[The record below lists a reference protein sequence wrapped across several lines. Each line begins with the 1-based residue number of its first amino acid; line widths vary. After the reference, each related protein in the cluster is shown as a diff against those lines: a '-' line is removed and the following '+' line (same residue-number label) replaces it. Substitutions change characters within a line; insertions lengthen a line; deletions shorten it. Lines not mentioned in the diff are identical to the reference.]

1 MSLSKYS
8 LFWRFV
14 FFMICWSQSDKK
26 QKMQEVW
33 KHCCK
38 FKSRL
43 LDKFSLLDG
52 GSTSLEVAV
61 IHMRSFFILSNPIIL
76 LHAVF
81 CLSDFYVTVTV
92 RVCLV
97 KLFLS
102 NKKERHEV
110 IQSIRYWLFKQK
122 PFCLVSGFFQ
132 FLCILRSLFISIY
145 CCACMYLLLLIAV
158 YKPNCLSGTLKC
170 YSALLLSKWCVCVII
185 SCSTWCCWASIFCTQ
200 SSFGNAS
207 GCSHCGTFWFSNIR
221 VCCHANCGTP
231 SSTRKALC
239 CFCNT
244 FMCMW
249 TVTTQF
255 GMMRNFLVTK
265 HLKVKKKCYVKKMI
279 LWTKRTSCLSV
290 AISGSPWLW
299 QGYTY
304 SS

>member
-1 MSLSKYS
+1 MSLSKCS

-14 FFMICWSQSDKK
+14 FFHESDKK
-26 QKMQEVW
+26 W
-33 KHCCK
+33 KCRKCK
-38 FKSRL
+38 STAANLKAAFWISSVY
-43 LDKFSLLDG
+43 FHQDG

-132 FLCILRSLFISIY
+132 FLCILRLLFISIY

-158 YKPNCLSGTLKC
+158 YKPNCPSGTLKC

-185 SCSTWCCWASIFCTQ
+185 SCSTWCC
-200 SSFGNAS
+200 
-207 GCSHCGTFWFSNIR
+207 
-221 VCCHANCGTP
+221 
-231 SSTRKALC
+231 
-239 CFCNT
+239 
-244 FMCMW
+244 
-249 TVTTQF
+249 
-255 GMMRNFLVTK
+255 
-265 HLKVKKKCYVKKMI
+265 
-279 LWTKRTSCLSV
+279 
-290 AISGSPWLW
+290 
-299 QGYTY
+299 
-304 SS
+304 

>member
-1 MSLSKYS
+1 MIHQCHYQSILYFED
-8 LFWRFV
+8 LFFS
-14 FFMICWSQSDKK
+14 WSVDHNLTKNRKCRKCESTAANLKAAFWISSVYL
-26 QKMQEVW
+26 MEV
-33 KHCCK
+33 
-38 FKSRL
+38 L
-43 LDKFSLLDG
+43 
-52 GSTSLEVAV
+52 TSLEVAV

-265 HLKVKKKCYVKKMI
+265 HLKVKKNVM
-279 LWTKRTSCLSV
+279 
-290 AISGSPWLW
+290 
-299 QGYTY
+299 
-304 SS
+304 

>member
-145 CCACMYLLLLIAV
+145 CCACIYLLLLIAV

-170 YSALLLSKWCVCVII
+170 YSALKQVVCMCDYKLFHMMLLSINILHPKFFWKCFRV
-185 SCSTWCCWASIFCTQ
+185 Q
-200 SSFGNAS
+200 SL
-207 GCSHCGTFWFSNIR
+207 W
-221 VCCHANCGTP
+221 
-231 SSTRKALC
+231 
-239 CFCNT
+239 
-244 FMCMW
+244 
-249 TVTTQF
+249 
-255 GMMRNFLVTK
+255 NFL
-265 HLKVKKKCYVKKMI
+265 I
-279 LWTKRTSCLSV
+279 
-290 AISGSPWLW
+290 
-299 QGYTY
+299 
-304 SS
+304 

>member
-1 MSLSKYS
+1 
-8 LFWRFV
+8 
-14 FFMICWSQSDKK
+14 
-26 QKMQEVW
+26 
-33 KHCCK
+33 
-38 FKSRL
+38 
-43 LDKFSLLDG
+43 
-52 GSTSLEVAV
+52 
-61 IHMRSFFILSNPIIL
+61 
-76 LHAVF
+76 
-81 CLSDFYVTVTV
+81 
-92 RVCLV
+92 
-97 KLFLS
+97 
-102 NKKERHEV
+102 
-110 IQSIRYWLFKQK
+110 
-122 PFCLVSGFFQ
+122 
-132 FLCILRSLFISIY
+132 
-145 CCACMYLLLLIAV
+145 MYLLLLIAV

-265 HLKVKKKCYVKKMI
+265 HLKVKKKNVM
-279 LWTKRTSCLSV
+279 KRRWYCEQREHHASQWQSQDHLDCGRDIHTAANITWEINNTAKLCQHSNSRV
-290 AISGSPWLW
+290 TISHRGLCS
-299 QGYTY
+299 
-304 SS
+304 